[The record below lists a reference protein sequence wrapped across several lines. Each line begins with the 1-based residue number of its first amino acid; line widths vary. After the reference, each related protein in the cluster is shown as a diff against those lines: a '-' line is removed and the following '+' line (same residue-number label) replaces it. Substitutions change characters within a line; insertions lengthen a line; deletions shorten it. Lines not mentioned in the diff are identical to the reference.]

1 MKEETSIKGG
11 LFASYASRQVSTTI
25 SQTKPTISSSS
36 QPFNYQSSSITEKN
50 DSQKSNFGAQIV
62 NGGQSSFGGRNSYFE
77 SNNGRNGNGAQFNG
91 INTGTQNNYIGQ
103 NNYNK
108 QNSYNY
114 NQKPSSGNQ
123 KKFSKKDYSSYG
135 AGSNLQTS
143 QTSTKSSSDE
153 SAFKSRPPPPP
164 SAFLMSDFMKH
175 NIGANS
181 GGSEDTMKPNNSSNN
196 SNFSSPESR
205 PGRFLIFYTILIIK
219 FFKLFLFTS

>member
-1 MKEETSIKGG
+1 M
-11 LFASYASRQVSTTI
+11 FASYASRQVSTTI

-62 NGGQSSFGGRNSYFE
+62 NGDQSSFGGRNSYFE
-77 SNNGRNGNGAQFNG
+77 SNNGRNGNGSQFNG

-108 QNSYNY
+108 QDSYNY
-114 NQKPSSGNQ
+114 NQKHSSDNQ
-123 KKFSKKDYSSYG
+123 NKFSKKDYSSYG

-181 GGSEDTMKPNNSSNN
+181 GGSEDTMKPNNPSNN

-205 PGRFLIFYTILIIK
+205 PGRFLIF
-219 FFKLFLFTS
+219 FTQI